1 MSECLQAMVSCL
13 AARLHARRA
22 FAGGAPC
29 GLGLVFCLL
38 LLAPAGI
45 WADADDI
52 AEREQ
57 QLSELR
63 AEIERIERGLDAQRA
78 QRDAVAEEQRQL
90 EQSVSRSARRARELE
105 AEARGVGDLIADLE
119 QQQAEHEA
127 DAEAQRQQLA
137 EEIRA
142 VHRIGAQPALKLLL
156 NQEDPAELGRMLVYL
171 ERLGAQRE
179 LRLQEAAA
187 AVAELRAN
195 QEELAAQ
202 RQRLDQ
208 LRREQDEEARR
219 LAQRRDERAELQA
232 RLDAE
237 IASEDARLACMAEDE
252 EELQTL
258 LDELQQAL
266 AEIPQQ
272 DRAMQP
278 FPEQRGGLR
287 WPLEGKIMARY
298 GSSRGRSGDRWRG
311 MMLAADRGTPV
322 AAVANGQVVFANWLR
337 GQGLLMIIDH
347 GDGHM
352 TLYGNND
359 SLYRDVGD
367 WVEAGD
373 VIASSGDTG
382 TGGRSALYFE
392 LRVGGEPRD
401 PMTWLRAPEG

>member
-1 MSECLQAMVSCL
+1 MSECLESMVSRMVGRW
-13 AARLHARRA
+13 ARSCRI
-22 FAGGAPC
+22 GGR
-29 GLGLVFCLL
+29 CLL
-38 LLAPAGI
+38 LGCLLLPALLA
-45 WADADDI
+45 ADADDI

-57 QLSELR
+57 QLQELR

-78 QRDAVAEEQRQL
+78 ERDALAEEQRQL
-90 EQSVSRSARRARELE
+90 EQSVSRSVRRGRELQAE
-105 AEARGVGDLIADLE
+105 AEQVGDRIAELE
-119 QQQAEHEA
+119 RQQAEQEA
-127 DAEAQRQQLA
+127 GAEAQRRQLA

-142 VHRIGAQPALKLLL
+142 VHRLGAQPALKLLL

-171 ERLGAQRE
+171 ERFGAQRE
-179 LRLQEAAA
+179 QRVREAAA
-187 AVAELRAN
+187 VVAELRAS
-195 QEELAAQ
+195 QEELAGQ
-202 RQRLDQ
+202 RQRLER
-208 LRREQDEEARR
+208 LRQEQDAEAER
-219 LAQRRDERAELQA
+219 LAQRRDQRAELQA

-237 IASEDARLACMAEDE
+237 IASEDARLARMAEDE
-252 EELQTL
+252 EELQAL
-258 LDELQQAL
+258 LDELHQAL

-272 DRAMQP
+272 EQATQP
-278 FPEQRGGLR
+278 LEQQRGGLR
-287 WPLEGKIMARY
+287 WPLQGEIMARY

-311 MMLAADRGTPV
+311 LLLAADRGTPV

-373 VIASSGDTG
+373 VIASSGNSG

-401 PMTWLRAPEG
+401 PMTWLRAADN